1 MVSSREGDGG
11 SSMDTVGEGS
21 SGVVDCMV
29 SHGGSVDERSWEC
42 GCEL

>member
-1 MVSSREGDGG
+1 MVCSGEGDRG

-29 SHGGSVDERSWEC
+29 SHGGGVDKRSWKC

>member
-1 MVSSREGDGG
+1 MGSGEGDRG

-21 SGVVDCMV
+21 SSVVDGMM
-29 SHGGSVDERSWEC
+29 SHGGGVHKRSWEC

>member
-1 MVSSREGDGG
+1 MGSGEGDRG

-21 SGVVDCMV
+21 SSVVDGMM
-29 SHGGSVDERSWEC
+29 SHGGGVDERSWKC